1 MNKKSVGNAGESI
14 ACAYLKKIGYK
25 ILERNFRYEGGEI
38 DIIALDKGV
47 TVFVEVKYRSNLEFG
62 YPADAVT
69 QSKQRKIINGA
80 KSYFVMRRIAD
91 FPMRFDVVEVIGSEV
106 NHIIGAFEA

>member
-47 TVFVEVKYRSNLEFG
+47 TVFIEVKYRSNLEFG

-69 QSKQRKIINGA
+69 QSKQRKIINFLMKLKL
-80 KSYFVMRRIAD
+80 KSKNKLNCKKTID
-91 FPMRFDVVEVIGSEV
+91 TTLPLW
-106 NHIIGAFEA
+106 

>member
-1 MNKKSVGNAGESI
+1 MNKKWVGNAGESI

-62 YPADAVT
+62 YPADTVT

-80 KSYFVMRRIAD
+80 KSYSVMHRIAD